1 MNFGGMSLQ
10 RTFAML
16 KPGSIQRGL
25 IGRIISR
32 FEDRGLK
39 IVALKMMMVSRELA
53 EKHYGEH
60 KQKPFFND
68 LVNYI
73 TSGPVVA
80 MVLEGPHAVSVV
92 RKMMGKTD
100 PLESDAGTVRGDF
113 GLFTG
118 KNIVHPILYISSPS
132 LNARMVPVED
142 TTILMALVVFVIEA
156 PAKCL
161 PPSPP

>member
-1 MNFGGMSLQ
+1 MQ

-25 IGRIISR
+25 IGEIISR
-32 FEDRGLK
+32 FESRGLK
-39 IVALKMMMVSRELA
+39 IIALKMMHVSRELA

-60 KQKPFFND
+60 KEKPFYND
-68 LVNYI
+68 LVDYI

-80 MVLEGPHAVSVV
+80 MVIEGPQAITVV

-100 PLESDAGTVRGDF
+100 PLDSNPGTIRGDF

-118 KNIVHPILYISSPS
+118 KNIVHGSDSEASAQREIANFFS
-132 LNARMVPVED
+132 EKE
-142 TTILMALVVFVIEA
+142 FVSYK
-156 PAKCL
+156 KCNEEWIYE
-161 PPSPP
+161 